1 MIQSLKSILLNNRK
15 GIFITATG
23 TEVGK
28 TYVSSLLIN
37 TLKKENIPVKNSNN
51 GLIPFNPPI
60 TLSSISEP
68 LFTALKGNKDT
79 EIFFCA

>member
-37 TLKKENIPVKNSNN
+37 TLKKENKCRI
-51 GLIPFNPPI
+51 L
-60 TLSSISEP
+60 
-68 LFTALKGNKDT
+68 
-79 EIFFCA
+79 